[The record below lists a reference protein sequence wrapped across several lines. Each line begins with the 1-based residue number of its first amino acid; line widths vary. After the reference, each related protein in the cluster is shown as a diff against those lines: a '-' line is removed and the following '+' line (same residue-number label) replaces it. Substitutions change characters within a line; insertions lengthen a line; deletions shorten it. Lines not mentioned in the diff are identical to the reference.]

1 MEQFLKY
8 LDLGNQP
15 FELFTR
21 VASCYFVQRSQV
33 ALPMLPW
40 KRTGL
45 TLGKRFVYPFLLLIL
60 LVLMV
65 RVRYIEKLKKNN

>member
-15 FELFTR
+15 FQLFTR
-21 VASCYFVQRSQV
+21 VAAGYFAQRSQV

-45 TLGKRFVYPFLLLIL
+45 TLGNDLYTHFYCSFFL
-60 LVLMV
+60 
-65 RVRYIEKLKKNN
+65 Y